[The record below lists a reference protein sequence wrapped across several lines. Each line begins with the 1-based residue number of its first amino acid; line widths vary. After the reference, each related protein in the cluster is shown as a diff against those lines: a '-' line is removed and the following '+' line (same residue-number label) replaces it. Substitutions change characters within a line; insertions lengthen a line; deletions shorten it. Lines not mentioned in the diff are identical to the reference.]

1 MKRNFYNRSY
11 VILTLLVIEFF
22 TANHTQAQYCTP
34 VNIQNSNVNYISRVR
49 LGNIDNRTNG
59 ATGAYNNYSSL
70 PTTNIKVGE
79 TINGKISIT
88 MNGWNTSQNILVVWM
103 NFNENTDDDFED
115 SGERFLFPITDNNNV
130 SENKVVTVPINL
142 PIPAT
147 ADLGLSRMRI
157 GIRSGNSNSF
167 TSCNYSY
174 SGGEVEDYK
183 INFTTGPSSEPD
195 PLVGDYEASYCTPDQ
210 IGSSN
215 TNYVSNVTIGSINN
229 TTSGSTGAYT
239 NYISSLSTDVKV
251 GETINGSISVTVN
264 GDNVNTNQVIVWMN
278 FNENDHD
285 NFDETTERFVFNVA
299 DNNNIGYNTPKTIVV
314 PISILVPS
322 SAEVGIS
329 RMRVAFRAANNNS
342 FTACHFNYAAGE
354 IEDYNIKFV
363 SDENTGSS
371 GTNRVSS
378 SQDNDGDGIE
388 DSVDLDDDNDGI
400 LDEQEDNILSYGGF
414 EFLPVPNNGNN
425 QAGEGVNSSTFLP
438 WVVIPGGLGSGG
450 TPNIVQV
457 NGDVYNYGNGG
468 PPFDADPNTNFVGF
482 SQHYLDLNGNADVY
496 QSFKITSTTDITYSG
511 YFSPRDN
518 SNAATAKLA
527 IYSGTGNNNTGA
539 TLVTDTGTIAIPVQN
554 GSSKATPW
562 TLVQGTVTL
571 SPGIYSF
578 VITMSDFGNFDQA
591 SVKATNSHLD
601 NDGDGIANLFDLD
614 SDNDGIFD
622 ADEAGHGQSN
632 TNGVVSNVVG
642 ADGIPDAVQISADI
656 GTVNYVVAESSED
669 SDYTLNYIDI
679 DSDGDG
685 IPDNVEA
692 QKTDGYIAPSG
703 YGALMADSNNNGIDD
718 NYESILNIIEDTD
731 GDGIPDYLD
740 LDSDN
745 DGVPDIEENG
755 MANSS
760 INVDDDNDGLSNT
773 FETSG
778 ANDTVWDINEDIENP
793 MNLSILPDT
802 DGDLSSGGDLDY
814 RDSFNINP
822 PSNAS
827 IYFDG
832 GDDYLTRPSFISG
845 LNDVTVMAW
854 VKSDSGNSTN
864 MVILGEDVGCQLSL
878 NNGNKPTFTIKALGK
893 SKEQAGNSSS
903 ITINYDEWHHIAG
916 TYSGATGLIRLYVDG
931 VLVDTYDIELTGAPI
946 NSRNDANNT
955 FEIGRFSNSLT
966 DDKYFKGSIDEVRVF
981 DVALTESQLQKTV
994 YQEIENNSGNV
1005 KGTIIPKDI
1014 EDSETSNTVPW
1025 ANLVAYYPMTDILKN
1040 TTLDYSSYNR
1050 TINLMNIQI
1059 VQEQT
1064 APLPY
1069 VTTNNGSW
1077 VSSST
1082 WLHGN
1087 VWDIGNTATNK
1098 DWSIV
1103 KILSDVTASHDIIT
1117 SGLIIDSGNTLTIE
1131 GDHLVENNWY
1141 FELNGT
1147 LDLLADSQL
1156 KQTINSDLVTSAEG
1170 EILRR
1175 QEGTASA
1182 YWYNYWGSPVGVKG
1196 ATSLINNNAVTNN
1209 TNNSD
1214 FSLNML
1220 KDELGVDFQF
1230 TSNFTGNGSISTYWL
1245 YSYINGLTYW
1255 DWAQINTSAGLS
1267 PGVGYTQKGTGIPA
1281 SEQQYI
1287 FEGKPNNGTIL
1298 VSVKDKGG
1306 PGSIPN
1312 VSKTEF
1318 LLGNPY
1324 ASAIDIHKFID
1335 DNDGV
1340 IDGTIQLWQQ
1350 WSGSSH
1356 NLNEYNGG
1364 YAQVNKLG
1372 ATRAYQFVG
1381 FYGANNGSQDG
1392 TIVPSRYL
1400 PVGQG
1405 FITEIIADGNVEFNN
1420 GQREFIK
1427 EADADGTYNNGSTF
1441 SKSGKE
1447 KASKATEEEDTMQKI
1462 RLEFSSVSG
1471 PATRREL
1478 LLGFSD
1484 YTSDAY
1490 DYGYDARCT
1499 ESNNNDMNL
1508 NLEGENMNMQAYSE
1522 ITADKAVPLNFKSSG
1537 NNTFE
1542 IRISELENIAEDQ
1555 EIYLR
1560 DNLTGTYFDLTQE
1573 KAYSFASAQGKF
1585 NERFEIVFQSEQ
1597 KTLSTEES
1605 LATANYMYYQN
1616 TTKTFY
1622 VKKLNSEVKNLALI
1636 NMRGQRIMELENVST
1651 QSLENGIRFD
1661 NMATG
1666 AYVVCLRT
1674 ASNEVLTKKV
1684 IIK

>member
-1 MKRNFYNRSY
+1 MKSTCAIPYY
-11 VILTLLVIEFF
+11 GVLLFFVFEFLSI
-22 TANHTQAQYCTP
+22 TSLNAQYCVP
-34 VNIQNSNVNYISRVR
+34 SNINTYNTNYISKVKF
-49 LGNIDNRTNG
+49 GSINNSSSG
-59 ATGAYNNYSSL
+59 VTGGYTYYSSIS
-70 PTTNIKVGE
+70 PMDVIAGE
-79 TINGKISIT
+79 TINGTVSVTID
-88 MNGWNTSQNILVVWM
+88 GWNTNTSAVVVWM
-103 NFNENTDDDFED
+103 NFNTNDNDDFED
-115 SGERFLFPITDNNNV
+115 SGEKFLFTFQD
-130 SENKVVTVPINL
+130 SKNK
-142 PIPAT
+142 
-147 ADLGLSRMRI
+147 
-157 GIRSGNSNSF
+157 
-167 TSCNYSY
+167 
-174 SGGEVEDYK
+174 GGDK
-183 INFTTGPSSEPD
+183 
-195 PLVGDYEASYCTPDQ
+195 
-210 IGSSN
+210 
-215 TNYVSNVTIGSINN
+215 
-229 TTSGSTGAYT
+229 
-239 NYISSLSTDVKV
+239 KV
-251 GETINGSISVTVN
+251 N
-264 GDNVNTNQVIVWMN
+264 
-278 FNENDHD
+278 
-285 NFDETTERFVFNVA
+285 
-299 DNNNIGYNTPKTIVV
+299 V
-314 PISILVPS
+314 PISILVPETAQAGDARMRIGFIDATSGFTSCNYNYKTGEVEDYNINFISEGSSTPQPDLEDGEPSFCVPINIGTYNTNYISNVAFKSVNNSSSKVTGSYTSYSSLPEIDINVGETITGDVTITLDGWNNEVNTLAVWMNFNEASDDDFEDIGERFLFTVVDNNNTSGNKTINVPITIPVPS
-322 SAEVGIS
+322 SAQSGSSI
-329 RMRVAFRAANNNS
+329 MRVGFVS
-342 FTACHFNYAAGE
+342 GSDTDFTSCDFKYKAGE
-354 IEDYNIKFV
+354 IEDYKIAF
-363 SDENTGSS
+363 SS
-371 GTNRVSS
+371 AKSASS
-378 SQDNDGDGIE
+378 IALSLDNDSDGI
-388 DSVDLDDDNDGI
+388 DDDVDLDDDNDGI

-425 QAGEGVNSSTFLP
+425 QGGQGVNSSTILP

-450 TPNIVQV
+450 TANIVQV

-518 SNAATAKLA
+518 SNSATAKLA

-578 VITMSDFGNFDQA
+578 VITMSDFGNFDQG

-656 GTVNYVVAESSED
+656 GTVNYVVSESLED
-669 SDYTLNYIDI
+669 SDFVLNYLDI

-718 NYESILNIIEDTD
+718 NYESVLNTIEDTD

-755 MANSS
+755 MTNSS

-773 FETSG
+773 FETNGS
-778 ANDTVWDINEDIENP
+778 NDSVWDVNEDIENP
-793 MNLSILPDT
+793 MDLSVLPDT
-802 DGDLSSGGDLDY
+802 DRDLSSGGDLDY

-822 PSNAS
+822 PANAS

-832 GDDYLTRPSFISG
+832 GDDYLTRPSFING

-878 NNGNKPTFTIKALGK
+878 NNGNRPAFTIKPLGMSIK
-893 SKEQAGNSSS
+893 QAGNSPS
-903 ITINYDEWHHIAG
+903 ITINYDEWHHLAG
-916 TYSGATGLIRLYVDG
+916 TYSSATGLIRLYVDG
-931 VLVDTYDIELTGAPI
+931 DLVDTFNILLAGAPI
-946 NSRNDANNT
+946 ESRSDANNT

-966 DDKYFKGSIDEVRVF
+966 DDKYFKGDIDEVRVF
-981 DVALTESQLQKTV
+981 DIALTDSQIQKTV
-994 YQEIENNSGNV
+994 YQEIENNLGNV
-1005 KGTIIPKDI
+1005 KGTIVAKDI
-1014 EDSETSNTVPW
+1014 EDTATNNPVSW
-1025 ANLVAYYPMTDILKN
+1025 DNLIAYYPMKDILKN
-1040 TTLDYSSYNR
+1040 ITSDYSSYNR
-1050 TINLMNIQI
+1050 TINLMNIE
-1059 VQEQT
+1059 VVEEQT

-1069 VTTNNGSW
+1069 VTTNSGSW

-1082 WLHGN
+1082 WLYGN

-1103 KILSDVTASHDIIT
+1103 KISSDVTASHDIIT
-1117 SGLIIDSGNTLTIE
+1117 SGLIIDSGNTLTIQ

-1156 KQTINSDLVTSAEG
+1156 IQTINSDLVTSAEG

-1196 ATSLINNNAVTNN
+1196 ATSLINNNATTNN
-1209 TNNSD
+1209 INNSD

-1220 KDELGVDFQF
+1220 KDDLGLDFQF

-1306 PGSIPN
+1306 LGSIPN

-1324 ASAIDIHKFID
+1324 ASALNIHKFII
-1335 DNDGV
+1335 DNQGV

-1364 YAQVNKLG
+1364 YAQVNLLSYV
-1372 ATRAYQFVG
+1372 RAYQFVG
-1381 FYGANNGSQDG
+1381 IDGINLGALDG
-1392 TIVPSRYL
+1392 TIVPSKYL

-1420 GQREFIK
+1420 DQRVFIK
-1427 EADADGTYNNGSTF
+1427 EADADGSFYNGSVF
-1441 SKSGKE
+1441 SKSSNSKSSKGT
-1447 KASKATEEEDTMQKI
+1447 ASKESTTNEEKDSMQKI
-1462 RLEFSSVSG
+1462 RLDFSSVSG

-1478 LLGFSD
+1478 VLGFSD

-1508 NLEGENMNMQAYSE
+1508 NLKGENMNMQAYSE

-1542 IRISELENIAEDQ
+1542 IRISELDNIAEDQ

-1573 KAYSFASAQGKF
+1573 TAYSFTSAQGKF

-1622 VKKLNSEVKNLALI
+1622 AKKLNSEVKNLALI